1 MPILKTNSNVR
12 WCCTE
17 KCVDFF
23 LHSQVHQC
31 PKSIIFCTEK
41 CVNFRRKSKFFWGRL
56 PSQAG
61 LKGSSL
67 FRYQNIFSQW
77 FLYVCHWDF
86 NQFEISSILPLLP
99 CFNFIYFLN
108 FSSIVQFLSL
118 TFHNLIYKREGFSS
132 YLLSKKWNWKAYLP
146 RLDKRSTG
154 TLALD
159 SAGSE
164 KPDFSHF
171 MPGAIPGIFCCLCLF
186 YIS

>member
-1 MPILKTNSNVR
+1 MLGGVAQKNVLISF
-12 WCCTE
+12 CTHR
-17 KCVDFF
+17 CINVQNQSFF
-23 LHSQVHQC
+23 GW
-31 PKSIIFCTEK
+31 FCTEK
-41 CVNFRRKSKFFWGRL
+41 CVNFRRKPKKFWGRL

-61 LKGSSL
+61 LRGSSL
-67 FRYQNIFSQW
+67 FRYQDIFSYW
-77 FLYVCHWDF
+77 FLYFSHWDF
-86 NQFEISSILPLLP
+86 NQSEISSILPLLP

-118 TFHNLIYKREGFSS
+118 TFHNVIYKREGSPS
-132 YLLSKKWNWKAYLP
+132 YLLLKKWNWKAYLP

-171 MPGAIPGIFCCLCLF
+171 TPGANPGIFWCLCLF

>member
-1 MPILKTNSNVR
+1 MCWFLFALTGASMSKINHFLG
-12 WCCTE
+12 
-17 KCVDFF
+17 DFA
-23 LHSQVHQC
+23 Q
-31 PKSIIFCTEK
+31 KSVSISEENP
-41 CVNFRRKSKFFWGRL
+41 NFSGDAY

-118 TFHNLIYKREGFSS
+118 TFHNVIYKREGSPS
-132 YLLSKKWNWKAYLP
+132 YLLLKKWNWKAYLP

-171 MPGAIPGIFCCLCLF
+171 MPGANPGIFCCLCLF